1 MSAMDRSPES
11 LDDRLFRWL
20 QTGLRFAWSH
30 VGTLIL
36 IAAAALAL
44 GTLWRYRL
52 RLAAEAGAMR
62 GAYERERARE
72 IQKARDFGQSARPQQ
87 APPAEPAPETP

>member
-11 LDDRLFRWL
+11 LDDRLCRGL
-20 QTGLRFAWSH
+20 MAGLRFAWSH

-36 IAAAALAL
+36 LAAAAIAL

-52 RLAAEAGAMR
+52 RIAAETGAIR

-72 IQKARDFGQSARPQQ
+72 LQKARDFGTNTRKPDA
-87 APPAEPAPETP
+87 APAPAE